1 MLEKYLQ
8 EIGLNDKEAKLYL
21 ALLATDNASVV
32 DLANKTKIKRPTVYV
47 ILESLAKKG
56 LVSETTVG
64 KKTHYQAE
72 PPERLETFIER
83 QKITL
88 DERAKRLKDIIP
100 QIKSIQRESGERP
113 VVRFFE
119 GKEGIISTSEDIYD
133 DTPDGSVSYMIYSQ
147 DLINELFPLNETLK
161 YKKMR
166 LERKI
171 KSKVLYN
178 YSKGEKP
185 SDETGERIKID
196 EKKYPFTCDISIYKD
211 KVRIGI
217 LGKNLS
223 GIFIKSQDLADTMKS
238 LINLVF
244 DQTKKGPESSITTTP
259 GSTS

>member
-8 EIGLNDKEAKLYL
+8 EIGLSDKEAGVYL
-21 ALLATDNASVV
+21 ALLATDNSSVIE
-32 DLANKTKIKRPTVYV
+32 LAGKTKIKRPTVYV

-100 QIKSIQRESGERP
+100 QIKSVQRESGERP

-119 GKEGIISTSEDIYD
+119 GKEGIISTNEDIYNE
-133 DTPDGSVSYMIYSQ
+133 TPDGSPIYMIYSK
-147 DLINELFPLNETLK
+147 DLINEVFTENDLAK
-161 YKKMR
+161 YKKKR
-166 LERKI
+166 LENKV

-185 SDETGERIKID
+185 SDDTGERLKID
-196 EKKYPFTCDISIYKD
+196 EKKYPFTCDISVYKD
-211 KVRIGI
+211 KVRISI
-217 LGKNLS
+217 LGKSLS
-223 GIFIKSQDLADTMKS
+223 GIYIKSHDFANTMKS
-238 LINLVF
+238 LLNFIF
-244 DQTKKGPESSITTTP
+244 DQTKKGPETV
-259 GSTS
+259 

>member
-1 MLEKYLQ
+1 MLEKYLE
-8 EIGLNDKEAKLYL
+8 EIGLSDKEASVYL
-21 ALLATDNASVV
+21 ALLATDNSSVIE
-32 DLANKTKIKRPTVYV
+32 LAGKTKIKRPTVYV

-83 QKITL
+83 QKIAL

-100 QIKSIQRESGERP
+100 QIKSVQRESGERP
-113 VVRFFE
+113 IVRFFE
-119 GKEGIISTSEDIYD
+119 GKEGIISTAEDIYD
-133 DTPDGSVSYMIYSQ
+133 NVPDGNISYMIYSQ
-147 DLINELFPLNETLK
+147 DLVNELFPDEEASR

-166 LERKI
+166 LDKKI

-178 YSKGEKP
+178 FSKGEKP

-196 EKKYPFTCDISIYKD
+196 EKKYPFTCDITVYKD

-244 DQTKKGPESSITTTP
+244 DNTKKGPEAV
-259 GSTS
+259 